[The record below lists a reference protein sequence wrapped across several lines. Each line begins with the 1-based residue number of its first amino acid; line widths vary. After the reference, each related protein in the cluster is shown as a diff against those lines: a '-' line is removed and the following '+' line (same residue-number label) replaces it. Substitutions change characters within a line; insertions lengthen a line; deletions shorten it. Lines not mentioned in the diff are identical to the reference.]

1 MPISLI
7 SFPLHPFLP
16 PSPPPFL
23 FALFSPALLGVF
35 CRLRTQSEQS
45 RRKLSGICLAESH
58 EDREEEEEEEVRE
71 DEGPWEERTPDLWG
85 NNGETAREGG
95 GRWHWWWQRLRH
107 ASIPPF
113 LLMRTSS
120 VSVWEL
126 YLIGYLCNTMT
137 CVQGCSLRAT
147 LSMMQ
152 PEPRGMAPGLGAEKT
167 SN

>member
-58 EDREEEEEEEVRE
+58 EDGEEEEEEEVRE
-71 DEGPWEERTPDLWG
+71 DEGRGEKRGRRGRLICEGIMER
-85 NNGETAREGG
+85 
-95 GRWHWWWQRLRH
+95 
-107 ASIPPF
+107 
-113 LLMRTSS
+113 
-120 VSVWEL
+120 
-126 YLIGYLCNTMT
+126 
-137 CVQGCSLRAT
+137 
-147 LSMMQ
+147 Q
-152 PEPRGMAPGLGAEKT
+152 PEREEGDDTDGD
-167 SN
+167 ND